1 LSAPSLVAGLD
12 YETGQPVRLE
22 LETFRQHMTIF
33 AGSGSG
39 KTVLIRRLIEECALQ
54 GVSSIVLDPNNDLAR
69 LGDAWPEP
77 PRQWAAGDA
86 AKATEYLAYTDVV
99 VWTPRREAGR
109 PLSFQPL
116 PDFGAALDDPDEFD
130 EAVEAAVASLAPR
143 ALLSG
148 RAAKTHL
155 GQAVLR
161 RAVEHYGRNGGSRL
175 SGLIELLADLPDG
188 IIDLAD
194 ADKIGTSLA
203 QALTATMINDPL
215 FGGTGTP
222 ADPGLLLTP
231 TPGKRARVS
240 VISLIGL
247 PSDEARQSFVNQ
259 LQMAL
264 FAWIKQHPA
273 GDRPLL
279 GLLVMDE
286 AQTFAPS
293 GAITACTQS
302 TLALASQARKYGLGL
317 IFATQAPKA
326 LHNRSPGNAASQY
339 HGRLNSPIQIAAAR
353 EMAKAKGGDVPEIA
367 RLESGEFYFASGR
380 AAPRKVRTPLCLS
393 YHPRSPLTTEE
404 VMAHALSQGHPLP

>member
-1 LSAPSLVAGLD
+1 
-12 YETGQPVRLE
+12 
-22 LETFRQHMTIF
+22 
-33 AGSGSG
+33 
-39 KTVLIRRLIEECALQ
+39 
-54 GVSSIVLDPNNDLAR
+54 
-69 LGDAWPEP
+69 
-77 PRQWAAGDA
+77 
-86 AKATEYLAYTDVV
+86 
-99 VWTPRREAGR
+99 
-109 PLSFQPL
+109 
-116 PDFGAALDDPDEFD
+116 
-130 EAVEAAVASLAPR
+130 
-143 ALLSG
+143 
-148 RAAKTHL
+148 
-155 GQAVLR
+155 
-161 RAVEHYGRNGGSRL
+161 
-175 SGLIELLADLPDG
+175 
-188 IIDLAD
+188 
-194 ADKIGTSLA
+194 
-203 QALTATMINDPL
+203 MINDPL

-240 VISLIGL
+240 VVSLIGL

-317 IFATQAPKA
+317 IFATQAPKG
-326 LHNRSPGNAASQY
+326 LHNRIPGNAASQFY
-339 HGRLNSPIQIAAAR
+339 GRLNSPIQITAAR
-353 EMAKAKGGDVPEIA
+353 EMAKAKGGDVPDIA
-367 RLESGEFYFASGR
+367 RLESGEFYLASGR

-404 VMAHALSQGHPLP
+404 VMAHAVSQGHPLP